1 MCLLLMIIIRPV
13 TACTQAHE
21 WKRDF
26 GTFYSLWWSCW
37 ATCEIFPLTWWF
49 TLFSQ
54 SWKSFQTKQWINPS
68 SEKMTFTQLYR
79 QPKTQN
85 ETIFSSVMSFPIIN
99 IKITSDDSM
108 DIRFDF
114 NMQSRAESNPRRV
127 NSREKLSSGK
137 LLQPLREISRWLLLI
152 ANREIDLRKT
162 IFIMF
167 ETELRTL
174 EVVIEDWNYDEWNGE
189 RRNPLKY
196 YGDWRRFLNKART
209 KKKLIVRVIALENY
223 SRLLLCNT
231 GKASVY

>member
-1 MCLLLMIIIRPV
+1 MSFVDDYHSSSHRLHTSARVEKRFRNILLALMELLSDMWNFSLDLMIHIV
-13 TACTQAHE
+13 
-21 WKRDF
+21 
-26 GTFYSLWWSCW
+26 
-37 ATCEIFPLTWWF
+37 LTK
-49 TLFSQ
+49 L
-54 SWKSFQTKQWINPS
+54 KSFQTKQWINPS

-127 NSREKLSSGK
+127 NSREELSSGK